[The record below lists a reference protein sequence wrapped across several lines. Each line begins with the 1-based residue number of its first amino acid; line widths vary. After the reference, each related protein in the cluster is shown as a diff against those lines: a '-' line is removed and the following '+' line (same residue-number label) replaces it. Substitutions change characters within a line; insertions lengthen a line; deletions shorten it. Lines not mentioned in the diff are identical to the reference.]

1 MSNNIISYV
10 RSDNRKKIIIL
21 TGDRQSFR
29 CRQRDRIGKKN
40 PLKFVS
46 FKTMV
51 KDVKRNNL
59 KNKNGH
65 KNGHS
70 DILIG
75 PINFNSIS
83 KL

>member
-1 MSNNIISYV
+1 MNNNIINYV
-10 RSDNRKKIIIL
+10 RSENVKKIIIM
-21 TGDRQSFR
+21 TGDRHSFR

-59 KNKNGH
+59 KNKNGC
-65 KNGHS
+65 S

>member
-1 MSNNIISYV
+1 MKIVNNNIINYV
-10 RSDNRKKIIIL
+10 RSENGKKIIVMK
-21 TGDRQSFR
+21 GDRQSFR
-29 CRQRDRIGKKN
+29 CRQRNIIGKKN

-46 FKTMV
+46 FKTML
-51 KDVKRNNL
+51 KDVKRNNI

-65 KNGHS
+65 SN
-70 DILIG
+70 ILIG

>member
-1 MSNNIISYV
+1 MTIMSNNIINYV
-10 RSDNRKKIIIL
+10 RSDNGKKIIIM
-21 TGDRQSFR
+21 TGDRLSFR
-29 CRQRDRIGKKN
+29 CRQRDNIGKEN

-46 FKTMV
+46 FKSMM
-51 KDVKRNNL
+51 KDVKR
-59 KNKNGH
+59 KNQINKDGL
-65 KNGHS
+65 S

>member
-1 MSNNIISYV
+1 MNNTIISYV
-10 RSDNRKKIIIL
+10 RSENRKKIIII
-21 TGDRQSFR
+21 TGDRESFR

-51 KDVKRNNL
+51 KDVKRNNF
-59 KNKNGH
+59 KNI
-65 KNGHS
+65 NGHS
-70 DILIG
+70 NILIG
-75 PINFNSIS
+75 PIRFQSIS

>member
-1 MSNNIISYV
+1 MSNNIINYV
-10 RSDNRKKIIIL
+10 RSENGKKIIII
-21 TGDRQSFR
+21 TGDRGSFR

-59 KNKNGH
+59 KNENGLS
-65 KNGHS
+65 N
-70 DILIG
+70 ILVG
-75 PINFNSIS
+75 PIRFQSIS